1 MERYEISAHEAFR
14 LLVLASQT
22 TNIKLTDVADHLA
35 RTGQLA
41 SPDP

>member
-1 MERYEISAHEAFR
+1 MERYKISAHEAFR

-22 TNIKLTDVADHLA
+22 TNIKLIDVAEYLA

-41 SPDP
+41 SRKP